1 MILTDLLGSKVFG
14 PEFLGYVT
22 DARFVLD
29 PPSSDQPMPTARLH
43 GLLVSP
49 HARSSTLGFER
60 IEVKSP
66 WPIAAAVRWRHR
78 GAFLV
83 AWDDVAQLNSHRV
96 QLRSNFTRRSP
107 LLHQSAT
114 SPPDFG

>member
-22 DARFVLD
+22 DARFALD
-29 PPSSDQPMPTARLH
+29 PPSSDQPMPVARLY
-43 GLLVSP
+43 GLVVSP
-49 HARSSTLGFER
+49 HARSSSLGFER
-60 IEVKSP
+60 IEVTSP

-83 AWDDVAQLNSHRV
+83 VWDDIARLDPGRV
-96 QLRSNFTRRSP
+96 QLRGNFTRRSS
-107 LLHQSAT
+107 LLREPAST
-114 SPPDFG
+114 PREFG

>member
-1 MILTDLLGSKVFG
+1 MILTDLLGSRVFG

-29 PPSSDQPMPTARLH
+29 PPSADQPMPIARLF
-43 GLLVSP
+43 GLVVSP
-49 HARSSTLGFER
+49 HARSSSLGFER
-60 IEVKSP
+60 IDVRSP

-83 AWDDVAQLNSHRV
+83 AWDDIARIDTRRV
-96 QLRSNFTRRSP
+96 QLRSNFTRRSS
-107 LLHQSAT
+107 LLRESAIT
-114 SPPDFG
+114 PPDFG

>member
-1 MILTDLLGSKVFG
+1 MILTDLLGSEVFG

-29 PPSSDQPMPTARLH
+29 PLSTDQPMPIARLY
-43 GLLVSP
+43 GLVVSP
-49 HARSSTLGFER
+49 HARSSSLGFER

-66 WPIAAAVRWRHR
+66 WPIAAAAHWRHR

-83 AWDDVAQLNSHRV
+83 AWADIARLDPRRV
-96 QLRSNFTRRSP
+96 QLRSNFTRRSS
-107 LLHQSAT
+107 LLHEPAAT
-114 SPPDFG
+114 SRDLS